1 MAFSPLKTPGGAR
14 GGNRPKGSGF
24 GLILGLLATAG
35 IAALVWTYFFSI
47 DSQVKGIRKLARAG
61 KLDQAAEKLKI
72 LAQKHAEDPR
82 VLNSMGTLANRQG
95 RMDDASELY
104 GQAHSQGLKAA
115 AAEEHLA
122 DGKRYAQWAQYAQA
136 RVEFQHALELDPKS
150 AKAMG
155 GLALCAHAAGNLNRA
170 MELYAQATALAP
182 SDQDLQDGLK
192 KARETKDRGALYY
205 LFDRNGEPLA
215 RQQVS
220 EAGLGE
226 RSYPLAQYAA
236 HVIGAKSKRF
246 GDQGLERD
254 LSGLFPGHE
263 VTLTLDSRVQDAARR
278 AMGWRKGAV
287 VVLNPNT
294 GEILAALSQPAYKP
308 ATLDKDW
315 LSVRDNRNK
324 PLLNRALEGLFEPG
338 SIFKIVTAAGA
349 LEYHVDMSSIFPFKA
364 PTAVDY
370 DGKIFRDWD
379 NHGVIRSLK
388 EAMDVSSNIAM
399 AKVGFALGSD
409 KLNEMTGRFGFNKP
423 LELGLTLS
431 DGRRLKVGTSTSL
444 APQHAD
450 TRFALA
456 ERSCGL
462 GGDMRISP
470 LHAALLAAAVA
481 NKGIML
487 KPQLIREVRS
497 ITGQV
502 LGRSEA
508 QVLQKVMEPE
518 TAEKLSQIMIDAV
531 QGERGIG
538 KKARVSGIVIA
549 GKTGTART
557 KKNGPLDAWF
567 ICYAPAEDPQYAIA
581 VLADGEGTGMSIA
594 APIAGALL
602 RDILK

>member
-1 MAFSPLKTPGGAR
+1 MAFSPLKTPNGTR
-14 GGNRPKGSGF
+14 GGRRESGNL
-24 GLILGLLATAG
+24 GWILGLAAIAG
-35 IAALVWTYFFSI
+35 VVFFVWSIFFGLGSKI
-47 DSQVKGIRKLARAG
+47 NSARKLARTG
-61 KLDQAAEKLKI
+61 KLEQAAVILKS
-72 LAQKHAEDPR
+72 LGQKHAEDP
-82 VLNSMGTLANRQG
+82 LLLDGLGTLANHQG

-104 GQAHSQGLKAA
+104 GQAQAKGLKASA
-115 AAEEHLA
+115 ADEHLV
-122 DGKRYAQWAQYAQA
+122 DGQRFAQWAQYSQA

-150 AKAMG
+150 SKALG
-155 GLALCAHAAGNLNRA
+155 GLALCAHAAGNLSRA
-170 MELYAQATALAP
+170 MELYTQATAIAP
-182 SDQDLQDGLK
+182 SDKDLQDGLR

-205 LFDRNGEPLA
+205 MFDRNGEPLA

-236 HVIGAKSKRF
+236 HVVGALSTRF

-254 LSGLFPGHE
+254 LKGLFPGHE
-263 VTLTLDSRVQDAARR
+263 ITLTLDSRVQDAARR

-287 VVLNPNT
+287 VVINPNT

-308 ATLDKDW
+308 ATLDKEW

-324 PLLNRALEGLFEPG
+324 PLTNRAMEGLFEPG

-349 LEYHVDMSSIFPFKA
+349 LEYRIDMSRIFPFVA
-364 PTAVDY
+364 PTAIEL
-370 DGKIFRDWD
+370 DGKIFRDWES
-379 NHGVIRSLK
+379 HGKIRSLK

-423 LELGLTLS
+423 LDLGLTLS
-431 DGRRLKVGTSTSL
+431 DGRRLKIGTSVSL

-450 TRFALA
+450 TKFALA

-481 NKGIML
+481 NKGVML
-487 KPQLIREVRS
+487 RPQLIREVRS
-497 ITGQV
+497 ITGQI
-502 LGRSEA
+502 LGQSGP
-508 QVLQKVMEPE
+508 QVMQKVMEPE

-538 KKARVSGIVIA
+538 KKARVSGITIA

-567 ICYAPAEDPQYAIA
+567 ICYAPVEKPQYAIA
-581 VLADGEGTGMSIA
+581 VFADGEGTGMSIA

-602 RDILK
+602 KDILK